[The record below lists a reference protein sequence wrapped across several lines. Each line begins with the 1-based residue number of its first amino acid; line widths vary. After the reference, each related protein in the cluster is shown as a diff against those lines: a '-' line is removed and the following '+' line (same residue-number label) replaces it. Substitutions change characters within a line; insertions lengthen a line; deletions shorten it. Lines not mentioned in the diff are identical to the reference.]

1 MKVTIPVKRKHI
13 DGCQMRS
20 VNDCVMARAMT
31 DALPLASEVTVGVSV
46 AHLWE
51 MNGRLETIRLP
62 EEVSA
67 FIHRMVLTVPEGR
80 HAIEECSFEVE
91 IPDKFC
97 AKEPVRT
104 VEDVQVLDGELQVVV
119 KQEEEP
125 VPA

>member
-31 DALPLASEVTVGVSV
+31 DALPLAAEVTVGVSA

-51 MNGRLETIRLP
+51 MIGRLETIRLP

-80 HAIEECSFEVE
+80 YAIEERSFEVE
-91 IPDKFC
+91 IPDQFC
-97 AKEPVRT
+97 AKEPVRI
-104 VEDVQVLDGELQVVV
+104 VQP